1 MSAYPCTSSPVG
13 GLCNFNGTGLNTGS
27 VLNWNGTCGICCPIG
42 YRIPLNFELLRD
54 CDSPVFAEVF
64 LASSVI
70 LYLVGFL
77 FAFTVFWQM
86 VSIDTPKTL
95 LSSIAMLTTI
105 FGMTDAAVAFS
116 LGRHTPASKGVF
128 WTFFFLVTLLIFYGN
143 TKVISDEAPENVFKY
158 KRLEAKQEA
167 SKKKGLR
174 AQKKEESKNNS
185 EDGDVCLGGRWMMAL
200 YLLVLAIG
208 ETVVVGLLTANSRSS
223 VVYLVVFSSTLGNYL
238 LTFFYGVSGWVNS
251 ILMLVV
257 LVLGVTLTGIYVDTH
272 QYQAKGMHL
281 GPEIVLMF
289 FVAWF
294 VAFVTAG
301 LWNLFPDV
309 GKREGGS

>member
-64 LASSVI
+64 LAASVI

-105 FGMTDAAVAFS
+105 FGIADAAVAFS
-116 LGRHTPASKGVF
+116 LGRHTPASRGVF

-143 TKVISDEAPENVFKY
+143 TKVISDEPTGDVFKY
-158 KRLEAKQEA
+158 QKIANRNELKERKNRE
-167 SKKKGLR
+167 KKKT
-174 AQKKEESKNNS
+174 ENNGGD
-185 EDGDVCLGGRWMMAL
+185 DGDVCLGGRWTMAL
-200 YLLVLAIG
+200 YFLVLAIG
-208 ETVVVGLLTANSRSS
+208 ETVVTGLLTANSRSS
-223 VVYLVVFSSTLGNYL
+223 VVYLVVFSVTLGNYL
-238 LTFFYGVSGWVNS
+238 LTFLYRVSGWVNS